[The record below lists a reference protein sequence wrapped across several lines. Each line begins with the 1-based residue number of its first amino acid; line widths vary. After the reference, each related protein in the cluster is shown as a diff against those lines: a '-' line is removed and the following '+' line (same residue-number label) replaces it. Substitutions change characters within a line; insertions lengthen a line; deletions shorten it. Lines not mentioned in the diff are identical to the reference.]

1 MTLVSSSI
9 YTFIATA
16 MKMLTGLII
25 NKFIAIYI
33 GPSGLAVIG
42 NFQSI
47 VQLILTLSQAGIA
60 NGAVKYTAQYR
71 SEGKNIAP
79 LFSTTAKI
87 CLISSSLVGVS
98 LILLSSQLSAR
109 FLNSEDYYYVLILLG
124 LTAPLLALNSILIS
138 IINGL
143 KEIRLWFEI
152 NIVQSLSSL
161 FFATVLIAVWGLKG
175 ALVAL
180 STYQSLV
187 FFILLRKLKGHLVI
201 KLSQFR
207 SKVDP
212 ALAKQLFAYSIMAL
226 TSAVA
231 VPVSHII
238 IREYIGSNLGWES
251 AGYWQALWYISTMY
265 LMVVTTSLGVYYLPR
280 LSEIKVKSELTQE
293 LRKGLCLIVPF
304 VSLMAFA
311 IYLTRDLLIGILF
324 SEEFLVLRDLLLWQL
339 VGDVI
344 KVAAWL
350 IGYVTVARAMV
361 KTFVVLEIFGSL
373 TFVIISISFV
383 SVYGLVG
390 ITYAYSLNYA
400 VYLLVMLLIYRKIAL
415 K

>member
-42 NFQSI
+42 NLQSI
-47 VQLILTLSQAGIA
+47 MQLIVTLSQAGIA

-71 SEGKNIAP
+71 IDEKNIAP
-79 LFSTTAKI
+79 LFSTAAKI
-87 CLISSSLVGVS
+87 CLIASSVVGVV
-98 LILLSSQLSAR
+98 LILLSRPLSVQ
-109 FLNSEDYYYVLILLG
+109 FLNSADYYYVLVLLG
-124 LTAPLLALNSILIS
+124 ATAPFLALNSILIS

-152 NIVQSLSSL
+152 NIIQSLSSL
-161 FFATVLIAVWGLKG
+161 IFATVLIAVWGLKG

-180 STYQSLV
+180 ATYQSVV
-187 FFILLRKLKGHLVI
+187 FVILLRKLKGHLII
-201 KLSQFR
+201 KISQF
-207 SKVDP
+207 KLKIEP
-212 ALAKQLFAYSIMAL
+212 ALAKQLFAFSIMAL

-293 LRKGLCLIVPF
+293 LQKGLCLIVPF

-311 IYLTRDLLIGILF
+311 IYLTRGFLIGILF
-324 SEEFLVLRDLLLWQL
+324 SEEFMVLRDLLLWQL

-361 KTFVVLEIFGSL
+361 KTFVVLEILGSL
-373 TFVIISISFV
+373 VFVILSISFV

-390 ITYAYSLNYA
+390 ITYAYSFNYF
-400 VYLLVMLLIYRKIAL
+400 VYLLVMLLIYRKITL